1 MKQSKKRMA
10 QCAVSLLSVA
20 LLLTQVGCVGETV
33 RALDYS
39 LESKLYSIQQ
49 DVVPQ
54 DVSATPEAAT
64 EPASATPTATPTPV
78 STPTP
83 EPTPT
88 IVASI
93 TPASTDASITPTPQ
107 NTNSTAETPLPSQT
121 PELHRLTVLVQDASA
136 AALVGARVSL
146 YQDGVLLYSGITG
159 SDGRVSW
166 TLPVG
171 YQYRATASLSGY
183 QVSDGDSN
191 TYDLTQDVVAKLVL
205 TQGGQTGEGTVTPTP
220 LPVPDAAPGK
230 VIITAEAVTIQ
241 PDQEGFSLLDGVS
254 AKTEFGQ
261 PVAVWVVENGGF
273 RADTAGT
280 YSVTYGAFEEGELV
294 TATREVTVEGEVAET
309 TAQDEPNAPTGSSK
323 ERYDILLA
331 YRKVVGDQL
340 SERIAALTAEY
351 RQKVQQAMAE
361 NEEARILAPTETEN
375 DTDEVT
381 STAKNVQPTQEIK
394 VTNWSDVLA
403 IFLAQNVSDEENPLN
418 VAQLSAIPLDRL
430 DGVFWDM
437 NQIDTFRMDG
447 TSNVLLNAKSYE
459 DMADEYNLSAKR
471 RDFLYEL
478 MQPEFQRTFASM
490 TGNAAF
496 SDDSQESL
504 DALVDTLPQ
513 DIAVDRKQVVETAV
527 SLVGKVSYVFGG
539 KYNKLGWNNAWGN
552 ANEEQND
559 EKIKISKDF
568 GLDCSGF
575 VSWVF
580 INATGDTAALRA
592 IGNGSSNQWSHSE
605 AIGWDEGRPGDLAFL
620 CAPGAQQYNHVGI
633 IVSVDEDGSYLVAH
647 CSSVQ
652 DGVVVTDGWSSG
664 FRYLRRPVFFD

>member
-1 MKQSKKRMA
+1 MKQNKKRIV
-10 QCAVSLLSVA
+10 QCAVSLLSAA
-20 LLLTQVGCVGETV
+20 LLLMQFGCAGETV

-39 LESKLYSIQQ
+39 LESKLYSVQQ

-54 DVSATPEAAT
+54 DVSPTPET
-64 EPASATPTATPTPV
+64 PGETQSATPVATPTPAP
-78 STPTP
+78 TPTP
-83 EPTPT
+83 SPTPT
-88 IVASI
+88 AATSV
-93 TPASTDASITPTPQ
+93 TPTSTDATITPTPQ
-107 NTNSTAETPLPSQT
+107 NTNAVTGTPLPSQT

-146 YQDGVLLYSGITG
+146 YQDGALLYSGITG

-166 TLPVG
+166 MLPVG
-171 YQYRATASLSGY
+171 YSYRATASFSGY
-183 QVSDGDSN
+183 QVSDGDAS
-191 TYDLTQDVVAKLVL
+191 TYDLAQDTVAKIIL
-205 TQGGQTGEGTVTPTP
+205 TQSGQTSEGTATPTP

-230 VIITAEAVTIQ
+230 VTITAEAVTLQ
-241 PDQEGFSLLDGVS
+241 HDQEGFTLLDGVS
-254 AKTEFGQ
+254 AQTEFGQ
-261 PVAVWVVENGGF
+261 PVAVWVVDNGGY
-273 RADTAGT
+273 RADTAGV
-280 YSVTYGAFEEGELV
+280 YSVTYGAFQDGELV
-294 TATREVTVEGEVAET
+294 TVTREVTVEGEIEET
-309 TAQDEPNAPTGSSK
+309 TAQDEPKAPTGSSK

-331 YRKVVGDQL
+331 YREAVGAQL

-351 RQKVQQAMAE
+351 RQRVQQAMSE
-361 NEEARILAPTETEN
+361 NAEARILAPTATEN

-381 STAKNVQPTQEIK
+381 STAKDVQPTLDIR

-403 IFLAQNVSDEENPLN
+403 IFLAQNVPDEENPLN

-447 TSNVLLNAKSYE
+447 TSNVLLSSKSYE
-459 DMADEYNLSAKR
+459 DMADEYNMSAQR

-490 TGNAAF
+490 TGNVAF
-496 SDDSQESL
+496 SDDSLESL
-504 DALVDTLPQ
+504 DALVETLPQ

-552 ANEEQND
+552 ANEVQESEN
-559 EKIKISKDF
+559 IKISKDF

-580 INATGDTAALRA
+580 INATGDPTVLRA
-592 IGNGSSNQWSHSE
+592 IGNGSSNQWAHSE

-620 CAPGAQQYNHVGI
+620 CAPGERQYNHVGI

-664 FRYLRRPVFFD
+664 FRYLRRPVFFE

>member
-1 MKQSKKRMA
+1 MKQNKKRMV

-39 LESKLYSIQQ
+39 LESKLYSVQQ

-64 EPASATPTATPTPV
+64 EAPSATPVDTPTPAPTATPSAAT
-78 STPTP
+78 SASPT
-83 EPTPT
+83 
-88 IVASI
+88 
-93 TPASTDASITPTPQ
+93 STDSTLTPTPQ
-107 NTNSTAETPLPSQT
+107 NTNTATETPLPSQT
-121 PELHRLTVLVQDASA
+121 PELHRLTVWVQDASA

-166 TLPVG
+166 TLPAG
-171 YQYRATASLSGY
+171 YSYRATASLSGY
-183 QVSDGDSN
+183 EVSDGDSN
-191 TYDLTQDVVAKLVL
+191 TYDLTQDVVAKIVL
-205 TQGGQTGEGTVTPTP
+205 TQGGQTEEGAVTPTP
-220 LPVPDAAPGK
+220 VPVPDAAPGK

-241 PDQEGFSLLDGVS
+241 PDQAGFSLLDGVS
-254 AKTEFGQ
+254 AQTEFGE

-273 RADTAGT
+273 RADTAGA

-294 TATREVTVEGEVAET
+294 TATRVVTVEGEVTET
-309 TAQDEPNAPTGSSK
+309 TEQEEPNAPTGSSK

-331 YRKVVGDQL
+331 YRKAVGDQL

-361 NEEARILAPTETEN
+361 NEEARILAPTVTEN

-418 VAQLSAIPLDRL
+418 VAQLCAIPLDRL

-447 TSNVLLNAKSYE
+447 TSNVLLSAKSYE
-459 DMADEYNLSAKR
+459 DMVDEYNMSAKR

-496 SDDSQESL
+496 SDESQENL

-552 ANEEQND
+552 ANEEQNE

-580 INATGDTAALRA
+580 INATGDPGVLRA

-647 CSSVQ
+647 CSSSQ